1 MRIKI
6 LLAIMGAILLVVF
19 IIFGGF
25 ILSSCEPQN
34 NNSIPEP
41 KKCYKTTQE
50 GKTYTECGDIIYSS
64 SRIYFINE
72 EKNVTYYGTF
82 RVEEIK

>member
-6 LLAIMGAILLVVF
+6 LLAIMGAILPIVF

-34 NNSIPEP
+34 NNSIPEQ
-41 KKCYKTTQE
+41 KKCYEITQD
-50 GKTYTECGDIIYSS
+50 GKTYTECVDICYSS
-64 SRIYFINE
+64 SRVYFINRG
-72 EKNVTYYGTF
+72 KVITYYGTF
-82 RVEEIK
+82 RVEEM